1 MKREGHLN
9 DVTMGPYD
17 GPKVCELVG
26 IFMLTKISE
35 KFNKSDVVYIDF
47 KACLYSK
54 ILVTPNI
61 NVSKTFNRYLKHT
74 G

>member
-1 MKREGHLN
+1 MKRKGHLN
-9 DVTMGPYD
+9 DVTMGLYD
-17 GPKVCELVG
+17 GPEVCELVG

-35 KFNKSDVVYIDF
+35 KFNKSDVVYIDLI
-47 KACLYSK
+47 AWLYSK
-54 ILVTPNI
+54 VLVTLNR